1 MKHSGHQA
9 SANETAHQRAHVG
22 VLQLRAVPTCVLA
35 DGRSER
41 IEVKDA
47 LLLAYLAVE
56 GRTPRAVLAE
66 RLWPD
71 AEPSRARAN
80 LRQRLMRLRRQ
91 FGIELVNGETHAALA
106 EGVAHD
112 LEPASD
118 ILGPIAADEAE
129 GLADWLQSTRLARR
143 SRRIEELAAAA
154 ARAEAAGEIAA
165 ALDHAQTLLAIDPV
179 SEHAHRRVM
188 RLHYL
193 RGDNAAARA
202 AYARCAEILEREL
215 GARPA
220 HETEALLRQI
230 ESGQLAAGAARGPLP
245 VTLLRPPTLIGRDA
259 PLKRLED
266 AWRDGH
272 AFLLT
277 GEAGMGKS
285 RLLEEFVARFPGA
298 VLVSARPGDRAL
310 PLALLARLVRQASNH
325 LPEIAQRPEHAELT
339 RALPGSAERQE
350 NARPRRIGALLGAL
364 LDDAALTGFVIDDL
378 QWADVASL
386 DALSEARGF
395 DHVARVRWGFASRP
409 PEDDEGAQRI
419 AGVQA
424 DHAAEAI
431 ALAPLDA
438 DMLRA
443 LLASL
448 LIASGD
454 AGASEQRLL
463 AKVGGNPL
471 FVLELLRQLHGAG
484 GDWSRIVVP
493 PRLTEL
499 LDRRLHAL
507 SENAVMLARV
517 AAIAGTDFSAEI
529 AEAVTGLST
538 LALADP
544 WRELEDAQLLHA
556 TNFTHDLALAAVQR
570 SIPQSIAAR
579 LHAKVAARLEHS
591 AADPARIARHHL
603 AAGQQQQAAP
613 FLHAAARRAWQ
624 AGCARE
630 GAEFYFQSADIEL
643 AAGRPDVAFD
653 ILFEAGYAM
662 TEGGALAQLE
672 RVCDLLTK
680 LARTPMQRARAL
692 LGAVTLCQVRG
703 GSSEELAQTIDAAL
717 MQAIAAGDRAV
728 EAECRSF
735 KSHVAARTGRLREAV
750 EQLAAAETLF
760 REIGKVKEAAL
771 AQSSMA
777 MALGLLGEC
786 GRAVEMLQALAPS
799 IDRANLAGMR
809 AQQIAFSLL
818 LGRRAEAHASATYAA
833 QMLAIADL
841 GDREW
846 PSVAANTAAGFR
858 RMGEFTNALS
868 VLDEAK
874 QRPGRQS
881 PFEAVMEGERMQILL
896 DLGRQDLAARSFA
909 AFERSAPAKELFA
922 SRLVVSRAAM
932 LVAAGKSALPA
943 LAETDPLALEHVRVA
958 CDWMFLR
965 GQFPANDLALR
976 QAEAL
981 LARCTSSN
989 LIGLRVPLLA
999 LLAKF
1004 NAECGRVDESQRNAE
1019 DALALLDACIPS
1031 LLPLVHTWLAASFAA
1046 AGRLTDARRSVR
1058 AACDWIETTAT
1069 ASVPAQ
1075 FRESFRERNP
1085 INRALLLAA
1094 TRG

>member
-1 MKHSGHQA
+1 MKRRGPLPDKA
-9 SANETAHQRAHVG
+9 A
-22 VLQLRAVPTCVLA
+22 
-35 DGRSER
+35 RSER
-41 IEVKDA
+41 SVARLLLRAAPVCVLPDATTHKLEIKDA
-47 LLLAYLAVE
+47 LLLAFLAIE
-56 GRTPRAVLAE
+56 GSAARELLAE
-66 RLWPD
+66 RLWPRAD
-71 AEPSRARAN
+71 AARSRAN

-91 FGIELVNGETHAALA
+91 VGVELVTGVPLA
-106 EGVAHD
+106 KLADGVVHD
-112 LEPASD
+112 LEAGSE
-118 ILGPIAADEAE
+118 ILAPIAADEAE
-129 GLADWLQSTRLARR
+129 GLAGWLHAARLARR

-165 ALDHAQTLLAIDPV
+165 ALDCAQTLLAVDRV

-202 AYARCAEILEREL
+202 AYARCAEVLEREL

-220 HETEALLRQI
+220 QETEALLRQI
-230 ESGQLAAGAARGPLP
+230 ESGQLAAGASRGPLP
-245 VTLLRPPTLIGRDA
+245 ITLLRPPTLIGREA
-259 PLKRLED
+259 PRKRLEE
-266 AWRDGH
+266 AWRDGRTL
-272 AFLLT
+272 LLT

-285 RLLEEFVARFPGA
+285 RLLEEFVAQLPGV

-310 PLALLARLVRQASNH
+310 PLALLARLVRQTSNR
-325 LPEIAQRPEHAELT
+325 LPQIAQRPEHAELT
-339 RALPGSAERQE
+339 RALPGATERLE
-350 NARPRRIGALLGAL
+350 GARPRRIGALLGAL
-364 LDDAALTGFVIDDL
+364 LDDVALTGFVIDDL

-386 DALSEARGF
+386 DALREARGF
-395 DHVARVRWGFASRP
+395 DHLARVRWGFASRP
-409 PEDDEGAQRI
+409 PEDEEGAQRI
-419 AGVQA
+419 AAVQA
-424 DHAAEAI
+424 DTAAETI

-438 DMLRA
+438 DMLRE

-448 LIASGD
+448 LIEPGD
-454 AGASEQRLL
+454 AGLAVQRLL

-493 PRLTEL
+493 PRLTDL

-529 AEAVTGLST
+529 AEAVTGLGT

-544 WRELEDAQLLHA
+544 WHELEDAQLLRA
-556 TNFTHDLALAAVQR
+556 TSFTHDLALAAVQR
-570 SIPQSIAAR
+570 SIPESIAAR
-579 LHAKVAARLEHS
+579 LHAKVAARLERT

-643 AAGRPDVAFD
+643 AAGRPDAAFD

-672 RVCDLLTK
+672 RACDLLTK
-680 LARTPMQRARAL
+680 LARTPVQRARAL
-692 LGAVTLCQVRG
+692 LGAVSLCQVRG
-703 GSSEELAQTIDAAL
+703 GGNEELAQAIDAAL
-717 MQAIAAGDRAV
+717 IQAIAAGDRAV

-760 REIGKVKEAAL
+760 REIGQAKEAKL

-777 MALGLLGEC
+777 ITLGLLGEC
-786 GRAVEMLQALAPS
+786 ARAVEMLQSLAPS
-799 IDRANLAGMR
+799 IDRANLAGLR
-809 AQQIAFSLL
+809 AQQTAFSLL
-818 LGRRAEAHASATYAA
+818 LGRHAEAHAAAIYAA
-833 QMLAIADL
+833 QTLATADV
-841 GDREW
+841 GDRDW
-846 PSVAANTAAGFR
+846 PSVAANTAASFR
-858 RMGEFTNALS
+858 RMAEFTHALS

-874 QRPGRQS
+874 QRAGRQS
-881 PFEAVMEGERMQILL
+881 PFEPVMEGERAQILL
-896 DLGRQDLAARSFA
+896 DLGRPDLAARSFA
-909 AFERSAPAKELFA
+909 AFESCDPAKQLFA

-932 LVAAGKSALPA
+932 LVAAGKPALPA
-943 LAETDPLALEHVRVA
+943 LAGTDPLALENVRVA

-965 GQFPANDLALR
+965 GQFPSSELALR

-989 LIGLRVPLLA
+989 LVGLRVPLLA

-1004 NAECGRVDESQRNAE
+1004 NAECGRLDEGLRNAE
-1019 DALALLDACIPS
+1019 QALASLDGCIPA
-1031 LLPLVHTWLAASFAA
+1031 LLPLVHTWLAAAFAA
-1046 AGRLTDARRSVR
+1046 AGSAADAQRSVR
-1058 AACDWIETTAT
+1058 AGCAWVENTAS

-1075 FRESFRERNP
+1075 FRESFKQRNP